1 MEQICSQVHFVAP
14 EIDAGAIILQA
25 PVPVEVDDTV
35 ETLRERVKKVRCV
48 VKNVELFSLCCL
60 KSRRLQMIV
69 KDVNDLKAVRI

>member
-48 VKNVELFSLCCL
+48 VKNVDLYFFFILLF
-60 KSRRLQMIV
+60 KI
-69 KDVNDLKAVRI
+69 KTFTNDC